1 MFMRGMGGKGHVCA
15 CSMEK
20 CNFGQAESKASP
32 RLQPKAD
39 GKVGVSL
46 ICRELQTATKAKLAL
61 NPREAHHLSEKSGL
75 TATKDNKMKSGF
87 NAAINFQ

>member
-20 CNFGQAESKASP
+20 CNFGQAEAKASP

-46 ICRELQTATKAKLAL
+46 ICRELQTNESQISFK
-61 NPREAHHLSEKSGL
+61 SEGGTSPLGEKWIDS
-75 TATKDNKMKSGF
+75 NKR
-87 NAAINFQ
+87 Q